1 MKTLCFK
8 IRRQV
13 LFGNVKVVNG
23 MDAFCS
29 GVTWNF
35 VAPFDAVT
43 CHAAKALMSRKEK
56 NGLVLG
62 LISSMD

>member
-1 MKTLCFK
+1 MKTLCSK
-8 IRRQV
+8 IRPQV

-29 GVTWNF
+29 GVTRNF

-43 CHAAKALMSRKEK
+43 CHSAEALMSRK
-56 NGLVLG
+56 
-62 LISSMD
+62 